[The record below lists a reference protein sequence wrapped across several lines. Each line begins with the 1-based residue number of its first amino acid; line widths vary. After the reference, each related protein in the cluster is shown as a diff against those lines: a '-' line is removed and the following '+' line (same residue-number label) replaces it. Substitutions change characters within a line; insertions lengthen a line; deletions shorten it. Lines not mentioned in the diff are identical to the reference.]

1 MDFSVNGLPLHP
13 LLVHSVIA
21 LVPLTA
27 LAVVLHAVWPAARR
41 RLGIVTPLLGLALL
55 VAVPVTAAAGEDLQA
70 QVGPIPAVNRH
81 AELGHMLLPWAIGL
95 FVLAAAEWTWFR
107 WRDRAVGS
115 APARRAISV
124 ALGVLGCAVAT
135 GALVLL
141 VLIGDS
147 GARAV
152 WGA

>member
-21 LVPLTA
+21 LVPITA
-27 LAVVLHAVWPAARR
+27 LAVVLHALWPAARR
-41 RLGIVTPLLGLALL
+41 RLGIVTPLAGLALL
-55 VAVPVTAAAGEDLQA
+55 IAVPLTVAAGEDLQT
-70 QVGPIPAVNRH
+70 QVGPIPAVARH
-81 AELGHMLLPWAIGL
+81 SELGHMLLPWAVAL
-95 FVLAAAEWTWFR
+95 FVLAAAEWVWFR
-107 WRDRAVGS
+107 WRERLTRSVRV
-115 APARRAISV
+115 RRLVSV
-124 ALGVLGCAVAT
+124 VLAVLGCGVAA
-135 GALVLL
+135 GALVLI